1 MSFRNLSNKSLIC
14 IEPRVNQISPI
25 TKRHASRLESS
36 VITSHPSESSILC
49 APQGGLLEAWK
60 LERESLNNTIQ
71 LYKEQIEMLTQENQ
85 KVKNDFA
92 RLKASRSEREA
103 CLREKWEENS
113 ELGKKVRDYENM
125 LPKIIEL
132 ETLQERVLD

>member
-1 MSFRNLSNKSLIC
+1 M
-14 IEPRVNQISPI
+14 
-25 TKRHASRLESS
+25 
-36 VITSHPSESSILC
+36 ITSHPSESSILC

-71 LYKEQIEMLTQENQ
+71 LYKEQIEMLVQENQ
-85 KVKNDFA
+85 KVKSEFVK
-92 RLKASRSEREA
+92 LKAFKSEREA